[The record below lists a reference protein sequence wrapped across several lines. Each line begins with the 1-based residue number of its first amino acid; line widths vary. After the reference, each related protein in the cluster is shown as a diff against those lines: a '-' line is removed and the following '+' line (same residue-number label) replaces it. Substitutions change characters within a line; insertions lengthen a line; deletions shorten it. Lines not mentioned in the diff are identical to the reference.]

1 MTATAEK
8 LKLIQDTIGRMTD
21 AEIIAGVHDWR
32 VSARPEQLAPEGD
45 WWTWLFLAGRGAGE
59 HVSAFGAKRT
69 CHFALQMS
77 AYDPKRTLGLTS
89 A

>member
-1 MTATAEK
+1 MLRKGLRVCKPDHPQFLINKNDRNCRKA
-8 LKLIQDTIGRMTD
+8 KLIQDTIGRMTD

-59 HVSAFGAKRT
+59 HVRFRG
-69 CHFALQMS
+69 
-77 AYDPKRTLGLTS
+77 
-89 A
+89 

>member
-59 HVSAFGAKRT
+59 HFRFRG
-69 CHFALQMS
+69 
-77 AYDPKRTLGLTS
+77 
-89 A
+89 

>member
-59 HVSAFGAKRT
+59 HVSAFGGKADIAI
-69 CHFALQMS
+69 ALQMS
-77 AYDPKRTLGLTS
+77 AYDPKRTLGLIS
-89 A
+89 V

>member
-32 VSARPEQLAPEGD
+32 VSGPGYSWAVAVP
-45 WWTWLFLAGRGAGE
+45 
-59 HVSAFGAKRT
+59 VSMSAFGGKADGLNAIPNVA
-69 CHFALQMS
+69 C
-77 AYDPKRTLGLTS
+77 DPS
-89 A
+89 

>member
-59 HVSAFGAKRT
+59 HVSAFGGKADIAI
-69 CHFALQMS
+69 ALQMS
-77 AYDPKRTLGLTS
+77 AYDPKRTWLPL
-89 A
+89 